1 MKLKH
6 VSFDKYGAV
15 LRVTGKT
22 GDRRIRLVASTLT
35 LQAWINEH
43 PMKNDPESYLWCK
56 IPTRYNPK
64 FKNDYL
70 SYGFICRLLNELAE
84 KANIKKAVN
93 PHSFRHSRA
102 TFMASH
108 LKEPAMREF
117 FGWGKDSE
125 MPATYVHLSGR
136 DVDEAVLSMYGV
148 AEAKKASEPIIRVW
162 SCPRCQ
168 EVNEPAAKFCKKC
181 GLPVDA
187 LSGDKIEGLVIE
199 FLKIVAGE
207 FPQIKNKF
215 REVVK
220 ERGAEGLFKT

>member
-22 GDRRIRLVASTLT
+22 GDRRIRLVASTLS
-35 LQAWINEH
+35 LQGWLSEH
-43 PMKNDPESYLWCK
+43 PCKNDPEAYLWCK
-56 IPTRYNPK
+56 LPTQNNPK
-64 FKNDYL
+64 FKNSYL
-70 SYGFICRLLNELAE
+70 SYGFVGRLLNELAL
-84 KANIKKAVN
+84 KAGIKKAVN
-93 PHSFRHSRA
+93 PHAFRHSRA
-102 TFMASH
+102 TFMAKH
-108 LKEPAMREF
+108 LKEPEMREF

-125 MPATYVHLSGR
+125 MPAVYVHLSGR
-136 DVDEAVLSMYGV
+136 DVDNSVLAVYGIKEA
-148 AEAKKASEPIIRVW
+148 AKSNEPIIKTW
-162 SCPRCQ
+162 ICQRCQ
-168 EVNEPAAKFCKKC
+168 EANEPSTKFCKKC

-199 FLKIVAGE
+199 FLKIIAGE